1 VSFRILKLLR
11 HNKTYIVLLADID
24 VTTMWPRR

>member
-11 HNKTYIVLLADID
+11 HNKTYITLLADI
-24 VTTMWPRR
+24 TTMWPRR